1 MVSADRHPPP
11 RFNATRYCLGVN
23 AEARSEKTAL
33 ILVGADDA
41 VESLT
46 FAEADRAVRGIA
58 AGLLARGLRRGDRV
72 MIRMGN
78 ETDYVL
84 VYFAALA
91 AGLVALPSSPQLTPA
106 EAAFLME
113 NSGAAAVAVGGGCVI
128 EPADLGDRI
137 LLDGAAI
144 AAMKAGDPIP
154 DYADTAADDPATLV
168 YTSGTTS
175 RPKGVLHAHRTI
187 YGRRPMLDHWLGLS
201 EADTMLHAGTMNWT
215 YTLGV
220 GITDPWSVGATAV
233 LYNGPRDP
241 VVWPRLIARHRATIF
256 AAVPSLYRQ
265 ILKYGDPA
273 AFDLSSLRHGCTAGE
288 ALPGDVLDA
297 WTQATGKP
305 LYEALGMSEIST
317 YVSTGPTIP
326 QRRGSPG
333 KPQPGR
339 HVAILPVAGPPE
351 PLPPGETGLLAVHR
365 SEPGLMLGYWN
376 RPDEEAQVMRG
387 DWFAGGDLACLDAEG
402 YLWFEGRNDDLM
414 NAMGYRVSPN
424 EVEGALIAHP
434 SVAEAG
440 VAELPV
446 RADVSVIC
454 GFVVLQPG
462 AEPDADALIAWCAER
477 LAAYKRPREIRFLDA
492 LPRTA
497 NGKVQRKRLAAA
509 AGARST

>member
-11 RFNATRYCLGVN
+11 RFNAARHCLGAN
-23 AEARSEKTAL
+23 ARTRPDKTAL
-33 ILVGADDA
+33 ILVGAGDA
-41 VESLT
+41 VETLT
-46 FAEADRAVRGIA
+46 FAEADRAVRAIA
-58 AGLLARGLRRGDRV
+58 AGLLARGLRSGDRV

-78 ETDYVL
+78 EADYVL

-91 AGLVALPSSPQLTPA
+91 AGLVALPSSPQLTAA

-144 AAMKAGDPIP
+144 AAMKAGDPIAA
-154 DYADTAADDPATLV
+154 YADTTADDPATLV

-187 YGRRPMLDHWLGLS
+187 YARRPMLEHWLGLS

-241 VVWPRLIARHRATIF
+241 AVWPQLIARHRATIF

-288 ALPGDVLDA
+288 ALTGDVLDA
-297 WTQATGKP
+297 WTEATEKP

-339 HVAILPVAGPPE
+339 QVAILPVAGPPE
-351 PLPPGETGLLAVHR
+351 PLPTGETGLLAVHR

-387 DWFAGGDLACLDAEG
+387 DWFAGGDLARLDTEG

-446 RADVSVIC
+446 RADVTVIC

-509 AGARST
+509 AGARGA

>member
-1 MVSADRHPPP
+1 MVSADRHPPT
-11 RFNATRYCLGVN
+11 RFNAARYCLGEN
-23 AEARSEKTAL
+23 SRTRPDKTAL
-33 ILVGADDA
+33 ILVGAGEA
-41 VESLT
+41 VETLT

-58 AGLLARGLRRGDRV
+58 AGLLDRGLRPGDRV

-78 ETDYVL
+78 EADYVL
-84 VYFAALA
+84 VYFGALA

-106 EAAFLME
+106 EAAFLLE
-113 NSGAAAVAVGGGCVI
+113 NSGAAAIAVGGGCVVD
-128 EPADLGDRI
+128 PAGIGDRI
-137 LLDGAAI
+137 LLDAAAI
-144 AAMKAGDPIP
+144 AAMKTGTPIA
-154 DYADTAADDPATLV
+154 DFADTAADDPATLV

-175 RPKGVLHAHRTI
+175 RPKGVLHGHRTI
-187 YGRRPMLDHWLGLS
+187 YARRPMLAHWLGLA
-201 EADTMLHAGTMNWT
+201 ETDVMLHAGTMNWT

-241 VVWPRLIARHRATIF
+241 SVWPRLIERHRATIF

-265 ILKYGDPA
+265 ILKYGDVA
-273 AFDLSSLRHGCTAGE
+273 TFDLSSLRHGCTAGE
-288 ALPGDVLDA
+288 ALPPDLLNA
-297 WTQATGKP
+297 WTETVRKP

-339 HVAILPVAGPPE
+339 RVAILPSEGAPE
-351 PLPPGETGLLAVHR
+351 PLPAGATGLLAVHR

-387 DWFAGGDLACLDAEG
+387 DWFAGGDLARLDDEG

-424 EVEGALIAHP
+424 EVEGVLIAHP

-440 VAELPV
+440 VAELRV

-462 AEPDADALIAWCAER
+462 AEPDAEALIAWCGER

-509 AGARST
+509 VTA